1 MKKRVNVWDIIA
13 WIVLALIL
21 LWIILKVA
29 GVINTPALLEFAP
42 YFGAIY
48 LAGWAMHKL
57 DRAVDDI
64 NELKGFN
71 RATVEQINNIKTNCI
86 KNHPLK

>member
-13 WIVLALIL
+13 WIVLGLIL

-71 RATVEQINNIKTNCI
+71 RATETDK
-86 KNHPLK
+86 

>member
-13 WIVLALIL
+13 WIVLGLIL